1 MLTDDDGSIDADNFP
16 VGECLANHSHRL
28 GVAVGL
34 IVSRHYHSS
43 VHNEEVGIGS
53 GKALSIEIYRL
64 WRW

>member
-34 IVSRHYHSS
+34 IVSRHYHCS
-43 VHNEEVGIGS
+43 VQQEGS
-53 GKALSIEIYRL
+53 RKRRRAEGRRAHYHTC
-64 WRW
+64 